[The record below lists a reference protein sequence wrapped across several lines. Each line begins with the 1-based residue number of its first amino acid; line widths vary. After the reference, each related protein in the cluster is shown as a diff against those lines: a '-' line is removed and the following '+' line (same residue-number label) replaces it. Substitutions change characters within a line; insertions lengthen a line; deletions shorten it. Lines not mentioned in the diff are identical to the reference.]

1 MISFALQLKNVI
13 EVKEITIDKR
23 NAIIK
28 TATKLFG
35 ERGFEDVS
43 TRDIAKNADV
53 NVALIS
59 YYFKSKEG
67 LFDAIVD
74 ERMSIFGERISEIKK
89 MDLTAW
95 QRVTIVFD
103 EYCNK
108 MMSNPDF
115 SRMVYRQITYLQRA
129 PTTIKILDEISKN
142 RNSILEI
149 FEEGKR
155 NGEFNLDTD
164 YKFLILTFMCTLSS
178 IVKSPVMAVQI
189 LNLESEKELF
199 TKKFIEKLKSFF
211 KDFFFR
217 YTLIEK

>member
-1 MISFALQLKNVI
+1 VS
-13 EVKEITIDKR
+13 EVKEIIVIDKR
-23 NAIIK
+23 NAIIR

-43 TRDIAKNADV
+43 TRDIAKDADV
-53 NVALIS
+53 NMALIS

-74 ERMSIFGERISEIKK
+74 ERMSIFGERICEIKK
-89 MDLTAW
+89 MDLSAW
-95 QRVTIVFD
+95 QRVTLVFD
-103 EYCNK
+103 EYCDK

-129 PTTIKILDEISKN
+129 PTTIKILDEIRKN
-142 RNSILEI
+142 RSAIIEI
-149 FEEGKR
+149 FEEGKQ
-155 NGEFNLDTD
+155 NGEFNVNTD
-164 YKFLILTFMCTLSS
+164 YKFLLLTFICTLSS
-178 IVKSPVMAVQI
+178 IVKSPVMAVSL